1 VDIFVQAAHRWA
13 ASVPDKELEANI
25 VMLRGD
31 ETVPVNFRD
40 GWRIDVPARVIL
52 DAAHLHLG
60 T

>member
-1 VDIFVQAAHRWA
+1 MDIFAQAAHQWA
-13 ASVPDKELEANI
+13 ASVPAKELEANI

-31 ETVPVNFRD
+31 ETVPINFRD
-40 GWRIDVPARVIL
+40 GWRIDVPASFVL